1 MAIGDWVIGDFA
13 PSNVVDAFY
22 TQKEVTL
29 TCASFKKDDG
39 SDPVDEILQ
48 IQSKVAYGY
57 DNSDVIGGTILQSY
71 NPDDIVIVTDGFESF
86 YGVISNVITPEDQ
99 MADNYIRYQIKIA
112 RFVPPKE
119 AVYAGILPDGDET
132 IWDDDWEMG
141 YEKYGVVDCTD
152 RGNSGGGS
160 YVVGQEYPN
169 LNVYSYDHI
178 SGVAYDPKYG
188 WLMVPAYRH
197 KIPNNLVG
205 YSITIDLGRVYKQVV
220 LNVGYGGQGKPVIGE
235 FGEVTYVPANN
246 IRDAKLTV
254 NDKTY
259 NVPWKAGESQNNIIV
274 QSFYADINSQYL
286 FLKVEVDWI
295 IFQIQSITP
304 LLEGQALS
312 DTCIQNDNTI
322 PVAGGP
328 LYSQNGGARDPY
340 YNTNKLR

>member
-48 IQSKVAYGY
+48 VQSKVAYGY

-71 NPDDIVIVTDGFESF
+71 NPDDIVVVTDGFESF

-152 RGNSGGGS
+152 RGSSGGGS
-160 YVVGQEYPN
+160 YVIGQEYSN
-169 LNVYSYDHI
+169 LNVFRNYEI
-178 SGVAYDPKYG
+178 GGAAYDPRLG
-188 WLMVPAYRH
+188 WLMPTGTRH
-197 KIPNNLVG
+197 KMPNNLYG
-205 YSITIDLGRVYKQVV
+205 YALSIDLGRVYKQVV
-220 LNVGYGGQGKPVIGE
+220 LNVGYGGPGKAVIGE
-235 FGEVTYVPANN
+235 FGEVNYVNVNN

-259 NVPWKAGESQNNIIV
+259 NIPWKAQEGFNNIIV

-286 FLKVEVDWI
+286 ILKVEADWI
-295 IFQIQSITP
+295 VFQIQSITP
-304 LLEGQALS
+304 LLDGQALS
-312 DTCIQNDNTI
+312 DTCQQQDNTV
-322 PVAGGP
+322 PFPGGP
-328 LYSQNGGARDPY
+328 LYSGMWRAQDPY
-340 YNTNKLR
+340 YNINKLS